1 MTRVRQCYVSLKK
14 PHPSDETRISRLLE
28 REKARK
34 QAHFRLFWT
43 RSIMGM
49 RIEPRSVANVT
60 ADFLPTGIPEELEM
74 SRLLP
79 DQS

>member
-1 MTRVRQCYVSLKK
+1 
-14 PHPSDETRISRLLE
+14 
-28 REKARK
+28 
-34 QAHFRLFWT
+34 
-43 RSIMGM
+43 MGM